1 MRIGVDVDGVLTNLE
16 EYQLKYGKKYFGEE
30 KLVNPKAYDITD
42 IFGVSKEEREKFWTK
57 YIWKYC
63 LKDEPKINSSETI
76 RKLKEDGDKI
86 YIITGRA
93 HTTEENALGKIFRKM
108 LISWLR
114 KNDIPYED
122 IIFCDESKSASDKF
136 EACKKL
142 NIDVMLEDK
151 AENIEEI
158 SKLCDVICF
167 NAAYNED
174 YKNDKI
180 YRVNT
185 YEEAYENIKKIREKR
200 EFKLLTE
207 EERSKLPKEE
217 KIEYY
222 KKLKEYYKNLPYD
235 FKKME
240 KSERNYKI
248 AVKTGIP
255 IFNLIYKPNIVNKEL
270 IPEGNGHIFVSNH
283 LGSLD
288 QFPIMSAIGSR
299 PIHFMAASTLYHLKR
314 GLLYRN
320 TGSIFVDRESKE
332 SREEAAKLM
341 NQILVNGGN
350 IFVFPEG
357 TRNMLKD
364 SDYEELYLLIQDI
377 CEKDELINN
386 LSHKHFRKSQIN
398 KLKELLN
405 NDVIDKYTF
414 KDILLSQDKDCLI
427 KLLFEGVITQKEYD
441 DSLLLPFKLGVA
453 SMAKKTN
460 SLIVPFAVNNNYG
473 HNDGPLIVRAG
484 EPMKIKPED
493 DIEEKTLELHDTI
506 LNMIHENNKLEKVL
520 KLKK

>member
-1 MRIGVDVDGVLTNLE
+1 
-16 EYQLKYGKKYFGEE
+16 
-30 KLVNPKAYDITD
+30 
-42 IFGVSKEEREKFWTK
+42 
-57 YIWKYC
+57 
-63 LKDEPKINSSETI
+63 
-76 RKLKEDGDKI
+76 
-86 YIITGRA
+86 
-93 HTTEENALGKIFRKM
+93 
-108 LISWLR
+108 
-114 KNDIPYED
+114 
-122 IIFCDESKSASDKF
+122 
-136 EACKKL
+136 
-142 NIDVMLEDK
+142 
-151 AENIEEI
+151 
-158 SKLCDVICF
+158 
-167 NAAYNED
+167 
-174 YKNDKI
+174 
-180 YRVNT
+180 
-185 YEEAYENIKKIREKR
+185 
-200 EFKLLTE
+200 
-207 EERSKLPKEE
+207 
-217 KIEYY
+217 
-222 KKLKEYYKNLPYD
+222 
-235 FKKME
+235 
-240 KSERNYKI
+240 
-248 AVKTGIP
+248 
-255 IFNLIYKPNIVNKEL
+255 
-270 IPEGNGHIFVSNH
+270 
-283 LGSLD
+283 
-288 QFPIMSAIGSR
+288 
-299 PIHFMAASTLYHLKR
+299 
-314 GLLYRN
+314 
-320 TGSIFVDRESKE
+320 
-332 SREEAAKLM
+332 M

-484 EPMKIKPED
+484 EPMKINPED

-506 LNMIHENNKLEKVL
+506 LNMIHENTKLEKVL